1 MAGGYDGEIRIRT
14 LIDNGKASSQ
24 LLQLEAK
31 FQKLTSEAKKLTD
44 GMCEIEK
51 MKIPTEEYKNLQ
63 SQFEALVAKGKKLSE
78 SLKGTEKYVPTEEY
92 LQVQKQLEQ
101 TQLKL
106 NKLKDAKERFLA
118 TGGKEESTA
127 FKRMQYDI
135 DALER
140 SIPFLKGELQD
151 LESSGNDKR
160 ISDKWQ
166 EIKDKM
172 AQAGAEASVVKA
184 QMLNMETD
192 GVANVDSKGT
202 VEYQKKAEKL
212 REVNRQLDVTKR
224 KMEEVAAKEAKVGTG
239 SKQIEKVGNAAKKS
253 AELMSTFLSRL
264 KGITLSLFIFNW
276 ITKGFNAMVS
286 AFKDGIQ
293 NMAKYSTDFNSRMS
307 ELKSA
312 TATLKAS
319 LGTLAAPIVSAIVPA
334 IVTLC
339 NWLTSA
345 VNKFNEL
352 IAALSGKSTWTKAK
366 KQQVDYAKSL
376 DGTAGA
382 AKKAAGALQGFDELN
397 VINSNSS
404 SGSGGS
410 GASAM
415 YEEVPTSDA
424 LIGKLQPFLDYLKK
438 IKGEVI
444 RGWDETWTAL
454 DIDSQIADIKRSI
467 ESIRGSLSDIFG
479 NADLQAAANNF
490 VMTLAYS
497 IGQIGASVVSIGA
510 TIAQNIIGGIDLYL
524 QQNSGRITEYL
535 IRMFDISADVAAL
548 AGEASEAFAYVFQA
562 FGGEDGQQIT
572 ANLIQ
577 IFTDIFGSVS
587 LVIAQFGDDLLHLLI
602 DPFVNNREAIKTA
615 LEGILGVVAEVTGTI
630 SEIVNQVTSG
640 LVALY
645 DEHIHPLMQSLTS
658 GVDEITSKFLDF
670 WNTYMQPILEEWAAM
685 FEDTYQNHLKPVI
698 DSIVECIGKIIDIIK
713 ILWENWIQPL
723 ITWIIENVLPVIT
736 PILSALGKLVK
747 GCIDGIIDL
756 AGGLLKAV
764 SDVLDVIIKL
774 LKGDWKGAW
783 EAAKNIVKDVVNG
796 ILSAVESMANGVVN
810 AVNTMIRALNGLHF
824 NIPDWV
830 PRLGGKTFGF
840 DIKEIAAVHIPRLAN
855 GGITT
860 GSTLAN
866 IGEAGREAVLP
877 LENNLSYLEPLANMI
892 ASKME
897 GVQTVRIVPDESGIF
912 KVVRDE
918 ASSYYRR
925 TGNPAFDF

>member
-293 NMAKYSTDFNSRMS
+293 NMAKYSTVKIGNSH
-307 ELKSA
+307 
-312 TATLKAS
+312 TQ
-319 LGTLAAPIVSAIVPA
+319 G
-334 IVTLC
+334 
-339 NWLTSA
+339 
-345 VNKFNEL
+345 
-352 IAALSGKSTWTKAK
+352 IAG
-366 KQQVDYAKSL
+366 
-376 DGTAGA
+376 
-382 AKKAAGALQGFDELN
+382 
-397 VINSNSS
+397 
-404 SGSGGS
+404 
-410 GASAM
+410 
-415 YEEVPTSDA
+415 
-424 LIGKLQPFLDYLKK
+424 
-438 IKGEVI
+438 
-444 RGWDETWTAL
+444 
-454 DIDSQIADIKRSI
+454 
-467 ESIRGSLSDIFG
+467 
-479 NADLQAAANNF
+479 
-490 VMTLAYS
+490 
-497 IGQIGASVVSIGA
+497 
-510 TIAQNIIGGIDLYL
+510 
-524 QQNSGRITEYL
+524 
-535 IRMFDISADVAAL
+535 DV
-548 AGEASEAFAYVFQA
+548 
-562 FGGEDGQQIT
+562 
-572 ANLIQ
+572 
-577 IFTDIFGSVS
+577 
-587 LVIAQFGDDLLHLLI
+587 
-602 DPFVNNREAIKTA
+602 
-615 LEGILGVVAEVTGTI
+615 
-630 SEIVNQVTSG
+630 
-640 LVALY
+640 
-645 DEHIHPLMQSLTS
+645 
-658 GVDEITSKFLDF
+658 
-670 WNTYMQPILEEWAAM
+670 
-685 FEDTYQNHLKPVI
+685 
-698 DSIVECIGKIIDIIK
+698 
-713 ILWENWIQPL
+713 
-723 ITWIIENVLPVIT
+723 
-736 PILSALGKLVK
+736 
-747 GCIDGIIDL
+747 
-756 AGGLLKAV
+756 
-764 SDVLDVIIKL
+764 
-774 LKGDWKGAW
+774 
-783 EAAKNIVKDVVNG
+783 
-796 ILSAVESMANGVVN
+796 
-810 AVNTMIRALNGLHF
+810 
-824 NIPDWV
+824 
-830 PRLGGKTFGF
+830 
-840 DIKEIAAVHIPRLAN
+840 
-855 GGITT
+855 
-860 GSTLAN
+860 GSTYCFSN
-866 IGEAGREAVLP
+866 RPSNCDAV
-877 LENNLSYLEPLANMI
+877 
-892 ASKME
+892 
-897 GVQTVRIVPDESGIF
+897 
-912 KVVRDE
+912 
-918 ASSYYRR
+918 
-925 TGNPAFDF
+925 

>member
-24 LLQLEAK
+24 LLQLETK

-44 GMCEIEK
+44 GMREIERT
-51 MKIPTEEYKNLQ
+51 KIPTDDYKAVQDQISKAEAKLATLNDRMQKFKELGGKAN
-63 SQFEALVAKGKKLSE
+63 SQTFKGMQYDAEQLANTIKYARGELLDME
-78 SLKGTEKYVPTEEY
+78 SSGMAYVDPKGTE
-92 LQVQKQLEQ
+92 
-101 TQLKL
+101 
-106 NKLKDAKERFLA
+106 
-118 TGGKEESTA
+118 
-127 FKRMQYDI
+127 
-135 DALER
+135 
-140 SIPFLKGELQD
+140 
-151 LESSGNDKR
+151 
-160 ISDKWQ
+160 
-166 EIKDKM
+166 
-172 AQAGAEASVVKA
+172 
-184 QMLNMETD
+184 
-192 GVANVDSKGT
+192 
-202 VEYQKKAEKL
+202 EYQKKAEKL
-212 REVNRQLDVTKR
+212 HEVNGQLDVTKK
-224 KMEEVAAKEAKVGTG
+224 KMEEVAAKEAKVGSG

-352 IAALSGKSTWTKAK
+352 IAALSGKSRWTKAK

-830 PRLGGKTFGF
+830 PGLGGKTFGF

-877 LENNLSYLEPLANMI
+877 LENNLSYLEPIANMI

>member
-44 GMCEIEK
+44 GMREIERT
-51 MKIPTEEYKNLQ
+51 KIPTDDYKAVQDQISKAEAKLATLNDRMQKFKELGGKAN
-63 SQFEALVAKGKKLSE
+63 SQTFKGMQYDAEQLANTIKYARGELLDME
-78 SLKGTEKYVPTEEY
+78 SSGMAYVDPKGTE
-92 LQVQKQLEQ
+92 
-101 TQLKL
+101 
-106 NKLKDAKERFLA
+106 
-118 TGGKEESTA
+118 
-127 FKRMQYDI
+127 
-135 DALER
+135 
-140 SIPFLKGELQD
+140 
-151 LESSGNDKR
+151 
-160 ISDKWQ
+160 
-166 EIKDKM
+166 
-172 AQAGAEASVVKA
+172 
-184 QMLNMETD
+184 
-192 GVANVDSKGT
+192 
-202 VEYQKKAEKL
+202 EYQKKAEKL
-212 REVNRQLDVTKR
+212 HEVNCQLDVTKK
-224 KMEEVAAKEAKVGTG
+224 KMEEVAAKEAKVG
-239 SKQIEKVGNAAKKS
+239 NAAKKS
-253 AELMSTFLSRL
+253 AGLMSTFLSRL
-264 KGITLSLFIFNW
+264 KGITLSLFIFNG
-276 ITKGFNAMVS
+276 ITKGFNVMVS

-535 IRMFDISADVAAL
+535 IRMFDISTDVAAL

-577 IFTDIFGSVS
+577 IVTDIFGSVS

-645 DEHIHPLMQSLTS
+645 DEHIHPLMQSLIS
-658 GVDEITSKFLDF
+658 GVDEITSKILDF

-723 ITWIIENVLPVIT
+723 ITL
-736 PILSALGKLVK
+736 
-747 GCIDGIIDL
+747 
-756 AGGLLKAV
+756 
-764 SDVLDVIIKL
+764 
-774 LKGDWKGAW
+774 
-783 EAAKNIVKDVVNG
+783 
-796 ILSAVESMANGVVN
+796 M
-810 AVNTMIRALNGLHF
+810 
-824 NIPDWV
+824 
-830 PRLGGKTFGF
+830 
-840 DIKEIAAVHIPRLAN
+840 
-855 GGITT
+855 
-860 GSTLAN
+860 
-866 IGEAGREAVLP
+866 
-877 LENNLSYLEPLANMI
+877 LEY
-892 ASKME
+892 K
-897 GVQTVRIVPDESGIF
+897 
-912 KVVRDE
+912 
-918 ASSYYRR
+918 
-925 TGNPAFDF
+925 

>member
-14 LIDNGKASSQ
+14 LIENGEASSQ

-44 GMCEIEK
+44 GMREIEK

-63 SQFEALVAKGKKLSE
+63 SQFDALVAKGKKLSE
-78 SLKGTEKYVPTEEY
+78 TLKGTEKYVPTEEY

-106 NKLKDAKERFLA
+106 NKLKDTKERFLA
-118 TGGKEESTA
+118 TGGKEESTT

-135 DALER
+135 DGLEQ

-319 LGTLAAPIVSAIVPA
+319 LGTLAAPILSAIIPA
-334 IVTLC
+334 IVKLC
-339 NWLTSA
+339 GWLTNAVNA
-345 VNKFNEL
+345 VNKFVSA
-352 IAALSGKSTWTKAK
+352 ISGKKTWTRAK
-366 KQQVDYAKSL
+366 KQQIDYASSL
-376 DGTAGA
+376 DKTAKA
-382 AKKAAGALQGFDELN
+382 AKKVKGALQGFDELN
-397 VINSNSS
+397 VISSNDSD
-404 SGSGGS
+404 SGSGTGS
-410 GASAM
+410 SGGNG
-415 YEEVPTSDA
+415 YEEVPLTEKDLAWVEKIKKLFETILPIVTAIGAALLTWKLTSFLTDLMKTHPILGTILSVLSA
-424 LIGKLQPFLDYLKK
+424 IAGVALMVVSYFHMWKDGVDWKGLIGYIVGTSLAFSGLYALFGPLVAGIALLTAGIAGFVLALKDMYQNGISVQNITLLLVSTIAILVGTFFAFGSTVAVAVAGVLGVVTAILGFVQMLQSGFSWLNEIIMVIGIAIAAVAAVILGVPAAVAAAVAAIVAVVLTLVVFIKDHWNEICELFSGAASWFSENVIEPIVGFFRGLGTRVQQIFEGLWIIVQAIWIIVSGWFNDNVIKPIVTFFHGLYEKVSGFFRKLW
-438 IKGEVI
+438 E
-444 RGWDETWTAL
+444 E
-454 DIDSQIADIKRSI
+454 DIKPIWEKVSGWFDKNVI
-467 ESIRGSLSDIFG
+467 TPLSNLFTKLWDG
-479 NADLQAAANNF
+479 LKSGVVGAMNA
-490 VMTLAYS
+490 V
-497 IGQIGASVVSIGA
+497 
-510 TIAQNIIGGIDLYL
+510 IGGIESGINFIVGGI
-524 QQNSGRITEYL
+524 NS
-535 IRMFDISADVAAL
+535 
-548 AGEASEAFAYVFQA
+548 
-562 FGGEDGQQIT
+562 
-572 ANLIQ
+572 
-577 IFTDIFGSVS
+577 
-587 LVIAQFGDDLLHLLI
+587 
-602 DPFVNNREAIKTA
+602 
-615 LEGILGVVAEVTGTI
+615 ILGGFNKVVSWAAKVAEVDWG
-630 SEIVNQVTSG
+630 
-640 LVALY
+640 
-645 DEHIHPLMQSLTS
+645 
-658 GVDEITSKFLDF
+658 GVDLVPKVT
-670 WNTYMQPILEEWAAM
+670 
-685 FEDTYQNHLKPVI
+685 
-698 DSIVECIGKIIDIIK
+698 
-713 ILWENWIQPL
+713 
-723 ITWIIENVLPVIT
+723 LPRV
-736 PILSALGKLVK
+736 A
-747 GCIDGIIDL
+747 
-756 AGGLLKAV
+756 
-764 SDVLDVIIKL
+764 
-774 LKGDWKGAW
+774 
-783 EAAKNIVKDVVNG
+783 
-796 ILSAVESMANGVVN
+796 
-810 AVNTMIRALNGLHF
+810 
-824 NIPDWV
+824 
-830 PRLGGKTFGF
+830 
-840 DIKEIAAVHIPRLAN
+840 LAN

-860 GSTLAN
+860 GSTIAQ

-877 LENNLSYLEPLANMI
+877 LENNLSYMEPLADMI
-892 ASKME
+892 ASKMKN
-897 GVQTVRIVPDESGIF
+897 VQTVRIVAEESGIF
-912 KVVRDE
+912 KIVRDE
-918 ASSYYRR
+918 ANSYYRR

>member
-1 MAGGYDGEIRIRT
+1 M
-14 LIDNGKASSQ
+14 
-24 LLQLEAK
+24 
-31 FQKLTSEAKKLTD
+31 
-44 GMCEIEK
+44 
-51 MKIPTEEYKNLQ
+51 
-63 SQFEALVAKGKKLSE
+63 
-78 SLKGTEKYVPTEEY
+78 
-92 LQVQKQLEQ
+92 
-101 TQLKL
+101 
-106 NKLKDAKERFLA
+106 
-118 TGGKEESTA
+118 
-127 FKRMQYDI
+127 
-135 DALER
+135 
-140 SIPFLKGELQD
+140 
-151 LESSGNDKR
+151 
-160 ISDKWQ
+160 
-166 EIKDKM
+166 
-172 AQAGAEASVVKA
+172 
-184 QMLNMETD
+184 
-192 GVANVDSKGT
+192 
-202 VEYQKKAEKL
+202 
-212 REVNRQLDVTKR
+212 
-224 KMEEVAAKEAKVGTG
+224 
-239 SKQIEKVGNAAKKS
+239 
-253 AELMSTFLSRL
+253 
-264 KGITLSLFIFNW
+264 
-276 ITKGFNAMVS
+276 
-286 AFKDGIQ
+286 
-293 NMAKYSTDFNSRMS
+293 
-307 ELKSA
+307 
-312 TATLKAS
+312 
-319 LGTLAAPIVSAIVPA
+319 
-334 IVTLC
+334 
-339 NWLTSA
+339 
-345 VNKFNEL
+345 
-352 IAALSGKSTWTKAK
+352 
-366 KQQVDYAKSL
+366 
-376 DGTAGA
+376 
-382 AKKAAGALQGFDELN
+382 
-397 VINSNSS
+397 
-404 SGSGGS
+404 
-410 GASAM
+410 
-415 YEEVPTSDA
+415 
-424 LIGKLQPFLDYLKK
+424 
-438 IKGEVI
+438 
-444 RGWDETWTAL
+444 
-454 DIDSQIADIKRSI
+454 
-467 ESIRGSLSDIFG
+467 
-479 NADLQAAANNF
+479 QAAANNF

-510 TIAQNIIGGIDLYL
+510 TIALNIIGGIDLYL